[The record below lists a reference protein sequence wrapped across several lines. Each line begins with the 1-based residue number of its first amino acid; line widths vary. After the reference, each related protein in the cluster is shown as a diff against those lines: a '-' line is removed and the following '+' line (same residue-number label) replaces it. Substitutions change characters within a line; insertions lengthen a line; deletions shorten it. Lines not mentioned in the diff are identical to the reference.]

1 MALIIRIAKQFPGRC
16 WYNYDRAFRLQA
28 AASNLLNWS
37 QINSDLYH
45 YHTSVSVQTS
55 RPQIS
60 RTREPRGNQNAS
72 IACKSWN
79 TGVVLV
85 SIVDF
90 ATNVI
95 GLGVMAHTAESSARN
110 SRTNECVVLETNQ
123 AVGDTQAAISR
134 DGVDSA
140 NKINIF
146 SCLLV
151 QNNFELPDISSVTPI
166 NVDNLS
172 VQLCGHPDRH
182 KVEYVLTGFRE
193 GFRRFDLDF
202 ILNQ

>member
-1 MALIIRIAKQFPGRC
+1 MPRLLVNRGIRG
-16 WYNYDRAFRLQA
+16 L
-28 AASNLLNWS
+28 
-37 QINSDLYH
+37 
-45 YHTSVSVQTS
+45 V
-55 RPQIS
+55 
-60 RTREPRGNQNAS
+60 
-72 IACKSWN
+72 
-79 TGVVLV
+79 VVLV

-110 SRTNECVVLETNQ
+110 SRANEGVVLETNQ
-123 AVGDTQAAISR
+123 AVGDTQPAISR
-134 DGVDSA
+134 DRVDSA

-151 QNNFELPDISSVTPI
+151 QSNFELPDISSVTPI

-193 GFRRFDLDF
+193 GFRLGFHPGSVKLKSAKDNCPSSQKHPSVIDNYLTKEVSLGRVFGPTATPPA
-202 ILNQ
+202 NNCCRASARQHH